1 MSTTLKSL
9 DELLSYCQN
18 LNHEFL
24 CKLLYEAINTNQ
36 NFKISNQN
44 FKVSHMKQAKFSSF
58 FQASYWIECMLM
70 LRWYGLFLFLCL
82 FSISLFFELWNS
94 NTLEKLA
101 TVAKIYLVT
110 EVFLCG
116 ICLLCGKML
125 LFLFILNELI
135 GMYFKWSC
143 KSRCSIE

>member
-1 MSTTLKSL
+1 MYVNVTMIWFVSFSMSLF
-9 DELLSYCQN
+9 Y
-18 LNHEFL
+18 F
-24 CKLLYEAINTNQ
+24 
-36 NFKISNQN
+36 
-44 FKVSHMKQAKFSSF
+44 SF
-58 FQASYWIECMLM
+58 FLSCETQ
-70 LRWYGLFLFLCL
+70 
-82 FSISLFFELWNS
+82 

-143 KSRCSIE
+143 KSRCSVE